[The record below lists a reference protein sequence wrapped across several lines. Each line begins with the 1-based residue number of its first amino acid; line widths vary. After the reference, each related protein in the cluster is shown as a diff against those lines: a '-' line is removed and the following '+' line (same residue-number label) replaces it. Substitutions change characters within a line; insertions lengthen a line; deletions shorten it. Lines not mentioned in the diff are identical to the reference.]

1 MLPSCTKLTFHLFGA
16 ALYVI
21 LEMLKPVL
29 DGANDKQRPC
39 SFIYNPRT
47 STIKSHDMLQP
58 NLFLIEKT
66 MQNDERQFDDPM
78 TIWNIYNLL
87 KKGKHNSI

>member
-1 MLPSCTKLTFHLFGA
+1 MLPSCTNLAFHLFGA
-16 ALYVI
+16 ALYFI

-29 DGANDKQRPC
+29 DGANDKHTPC
-39 SFIYNPRT
+39 SFTYNPRT

-58 NLFLIEKT
+58 NFFLTEETI
-66 MQNDERQFDDPM
+66 QDERQFDDPM

-87 KKGKHNSI
+87 KRGKHNSI